1 MKPKTLEQQTLDL
14 ARKNPTISARMLVKD
29 FGVWM
34 DTAHSVLTRLCKK
47 GGLERVSVGLYRLPG
62 KQTEAEVESRVE
74 KYDLITMKVLC
85 RDKDTDDIFAALE
98 SVYHEGIGVG
108 KILDC
113 YWEAELNPDVV
124 VEKKVSIRR

>member
-1 MKPKTLEQQTLDL
+1 MKTRTLEQQTLDL

-29 FGVWM
+29 FDIWM
-34 DTAHSVLTRLCKK
+34 DSAHSVLSRLCKK

-62 KQTEAEVESRVE
+62 KQTEVEVESQE
-74 KYDLITMKVLC
+74 KYDLITMRILCVDRNTEVLLHAME
-85 RDKDTDDIFAALE
+85 AA
-98 SVYHEGIGVG
+98 YKPGKRAG

-113 YWEAELNPDVV
+113 YWEIDKNPDVV

>member
-1 MKPKTLEQQTLDL
+1 MKTRTLEQQTLDL
-14 ARKNPTISARMLVKD
+14 ARKNPTISARMLEKKLNI
-29 FGVWM
+29 WM
-34 DTAHSVLTRLCKK
+34 DSAHSVLSRLCKK

-62 KQTEAEVESRVE
+62 KQTEVEVESQE

-98 SVYHEGIGVG
+98 SVYYEGAGVG

-113 YWEAELNPDVV
+113 YWETDSNPDVV
-124 VEKKVSIRR
+124 IEKKVFIRR